1 METEPI
7 SSQVETDSKVEEFS
21 EQATPTEV
29 REWTETTGKR
39 DSEEEDSD
47 VTSVDDEEDEQVR
60 LWKQREREIFSN
72 LNEDDQ
78 ERFEYYRQGDL
89 DKNKVKKLVS
99 TVNPALSM
107 MQPDNPFIIAVKG
120 LGKLYAGEL
129 VEMAVDIRNE
139 RGEQGAVRPVHLRE
153 AYRRMQKAGK
163 TPKYRK
169 IFLPS

>member
-29 REWTETTGKR
+29 RGKR